1 MGGAILCQHPVLTSN
16 HGPCVAVMM
25 EEMGLANA
33 LHKWNGDTLS
43 PTQRNL
49 RIRLIFQ
56 DAVALLS
63 LLGITIVI
71 SILTY
76 FFFHSFRDHRQVL
89 EERWYV
95 RGQQA
100 LASGHAQ
107 DAVTD
112 FRSALTLD
120 SGNRT
125 YEMALANALAA
136 DGKIDEA
143 FAYYSTLR
151 DAQPGDGLLN
161 LQLARLAAKKNRPA
175 QAITFY
181 HAALDGNWLT
191 EGVSRRRA
199 ARLELAR
206 YLLSLHEPMQA
217 QEQLL
222 TAEGNAMQDP
232 AVTNQIAALL
242 VQADAPRDALTAYQ
256 RAQRY
261 AKSNSREM
269 LQALLGASQVATT
282 LGEYRVARK
291 ALERYLVRVD
301 QVPGPPQERASV
313 QASLDQLQRLL
324 ALDPASNLPPKE
336 RARRLLADATI
347 AHKRF
352 TRCNSQIQ
360 ASGLVSPDAA
370 EFTFMAP
377 QWQSVSSLRLARLT
391 ADPSLQDTLAYL
403 TDQTE
408 ILASRL
414 CGAPTG
420 DDALLLQLATVPDRT
435 E

>member
-1 MGGAILCQHPVLTSN
+1 
-16 HGPCVAVMM
+16 
-25 EEMGLANA
+25 MGLANVVS
-33 LHKWNGDTLS
+33 KWNGGALS

-49 RIRLIFQ
+49 RLRLIFQ

-63 LLGITIVI
+63 LLGITIGM

-76 FFFHSFRDHRQVL
+76 FFFHSFRDRRQVL
-89 EERWYV
+89 EDRWYL

-107 DAVTD
+107 EAVLD

-120 SGNRT
+120 SGNRS

-136 DGKIDEA
+136 AGKTDEA

-161 LQLARLAAKKNRPA
+161 LQLARLAVKKNRAA

-181 HAALDGNWLT
+181 HAALNGDWRT
-191 EGVSRRRA
+191 EGVSRRRT

-242 VQADAPRDALTAYQ
+242 VQADAPGDALMAYQ

-282 LGEYRVARK
+282 LGEYKVARV

-301 QVPGPPQERASV
+301 QIPGPPQERASV

-347 AHKRF
+347 ARRRF
-352 TRCNSQIQ
+352 THCSTQIQ
-360 ASGLVSPDAA
+360 ASGLVSPDASA
-370 EFTFMAP
+370 FAWMAP
-377 QWQSVSSLRLARLT
+377 RWQSVSNLRLAPLT
-391 ADPSLQDTLAYL
+391 VNTSLQETLATL

-408 ILASRL
+408 ILANRL

-420 DDALLLQLATVPDRT
+420 DDALLLQLATVPDKA